1 MNMPNFASRNQRVR
15 SLAKL
20 KANPTSPINGSDD
33 AASES
38 LMKSRR
44 EDEQARTRAEMLSRH
59 LFDTAVDLSYSY
71 QRPR

>member
-1 MNMPNFASRNQRVR
+1 
-15 SLAKL
+15 
-20 KANPTSPINGSDD
+20 
-33 AASES
+33 
-38 LMKSRR
+38 MKSRR